1 MDFSTKNKN
10 LNQNSKQNQDKIST
24 HQKGLTGEEKAC
36 NYLLSQN
43 YKIVERNFRQ
53 RDGEIDIIAEK
64 DDFLVFCEVKT
75 LPNGTLETLAHEL
88 NLKKQKKII
97 KTSKIYLKKH
107 REYNNKYIRFD
118 VLAVDIPVLDP
129 VYHIQNAFLE

>member
-1 MDFSTKNKN
+1 MSSYLKIDEN
-10 LNQNSKQNQDKIST
+10 LSQKST

-43 YKIVERNFRQ
+43 YKILERNFRI
-53 RDGEIDIIAEK
+53 RTGEIDIIAEK
-64 DDFLVFCEVKT
+64 DDFIVFCEVKT

-88 NLKKQKKII
+88 NSKKQKKII
-97 KTSKIYLKKH
+97 KTSKIYLENH

>member
-1 MDFSTKNKN
+1 MNSYLKNNNKTDKN
-10 LNQNSKQNQDKIST
+10 TSKIST

-36 NYLLSQN
+36 NYLLLQN
-43 YKIVERNFRQ
+43 YKILERNFRI

-64 DDFLVFCEVKT
+64 DDFLVFCEVKS
-75 LPNGTLETLAHEL
+75 LPNGTLETLEHEL

-97 KTSKIYLKKH
+97 KTSKIYLKNH

>member
-1 MDFSTKNKN
+1 MNPYLKNNNKN
-10 LNQNSKQNQDKIST
+10 DENLSKIST

-36 NYLLSQN
+36 NYLLNQN
-43 YKIVERNFRQ
+43 YKILERNFRI

-64 DDFLVFCEVKT
+64 DDFLVFCEVKS
-75 LPNGTLETLAHEL
+75 LPNGTLETLEHEL

-97 KTSKIYLKKH
+97 KTSKIYLKNH